1 MISAVFVDRP
11 RLAIVVSIL
20 LTLAGVLAYQRIA
33 LSQFPDIVPPQ
44 VTVSTSFAGA
54 SAAIVEQTIAQP
66 LEAQIVGVD
75 RMIYMKSNSAN
86 DGSYSLGVTF
96 ELGTNPDINTVN
108 VNNRVQAALS
118 RLPAEVQ
125 RQGVTVRKRSTAILE
140 FLQVYSE
147 NGEHTPLFISNYV
160 TINVLDRLARTPGVG
175 DATMFGRLD
184 YAMRIWFDM
193 NRIVSLGLAPS
204 DIVTAVQQQ
213 NLQAATGRVGARP
226 TPDSTQFQLN
236 VRTQGRLTTPEEFAA
251 IVIRANP
258 DGSVLRV
265 GDVARVELGAA
276 NMDTESR
283 LNGQPAVSIGLYLAP
298 GANAVR
304 TSEAV
309 NAALKELQARFPPGL
324 KARVFYDSSGFVAAT
339 MAEVQSTLLIA
350 FGLVV
355 LVVFVFLGNWRATLI
370 PVVAIPVSLI
380 GTIAVLMAFGL
391 SLNTISLLA
400 MVLGIG
406 IVVDD
411 AIVVVENVERVM
423 QEEPGLDPKTATKKA
438 MAQITGPVIAI
449 SLVLLSV
456 FVPIGFI
463 PGVSGTLFRQFAVT
477 ISVSMLISAIVA
489 LTLSPALCG
498 IFLRH
503 HKPPR
508 GPLGWML
515 KGINGM
521 CDGYAAV
528 VRPLLRVSLLGV
540 VVIIAAGV
548 GIWHLGKQTPTGF
561 LPEEDQGAFF
571 VAVQLPDGASL
582 SRTREVVGRVEAM
595 VRPMPQVEG
604 VLAIVGFSLLDGG
617 NQSNSAFLVVRLKPF
632 EDRMHAADS
641 AKAVIG
647 RVFGGVSQIRAA
659 SIFPFS
665 LPPII
670 GLSTSGGFEYQL
682 ENLEGREP
690 VEMASVMQGMLAAA
704 NQDPRL
710 NRVFATFTASNPAVW
725 LDIDREKAQALGVP
739 VSDVLN
745 TLQTALGGFYINDF
759 NLYGR
764 TWQVILQADSP
775 DRADLSA
782 FDKIQV
788 RDRQGNMIPLRAIA
802 TPRYVVGPQV
812 ISRYNNYRAI
822 TVNGGAKPGVSSGD
836 ALKAMDQISARV
848 LPTGYG
854 YEWSGTAYQERQA
867 EGQTFGILSLAV
879 LFAYLFLVALYESWM
894 IPVPVLLSVTVG
906 VLGAFGGLL
915 WSGLALDLYAQI
927 GMVVLISLA
936 AKNGI
941 LIVEFAKEQREAGKS
956 IREAALLGA
965 RMRIRAVL
973 MTSVAFIVGLIPL
986 VWAEGAA
993 MLSRRAVGTAVFA
1006 GMIVATGIGVF
1017 LIPMLYVVFQS
1028 WREQA
1033 KRLFSGQ
1040 PAPRETARETGPS
1053 PVPVARE
1060 PSSSPSHGD

>member
-11 RLAIVVSIL
+11 RLAIVLSIL
-20 LTLAGVLAYQRIA
+20 MTLAGVLAYQRIA

-44 VTVSTSFAGA
+44 VTVFTSFPGA
-54 SAAIVEQTIAQP
+54 SAAVVEATVAQP
-66 LEAQIVGVD
+66 LEAAIVGVD

-96 ELGTNPDINTVN
+96 DLGTNADIATVN
-108 VNNRVQAALS
+108 VNNRVQAALA

-140 FLQVYSE
+140 FLQIYSE
-147 NGEHTPLFISNYV
+147 TGEHSPLFISNYV

-175 DATMFGRLD
+175 DATLFGRLD

-193 NRIVSLGLAPS
+193 NRIVALGLAPS
-204 DIVTAVQQQ
+204 DIVSAIQQQ
-213 NLQAATGRVGARP
+213 NLQAATGRIGSRP

-236 VRTQGRLTTPEEFAA
+236 VRTQGRLSTPEEFAA
-251 IVIRANP
+251 IVVRANP

-283 LNGQPAVSIGLYLAP
+283 LNGNPAVSIGLYLAP

-304 TSEAV
+304 TSAAV
-309 NAALKELQARFPPGL
+309 QAALSDLQSRFPAGL

-339 MAEVQSTLLIA
+339 MAEVQTTLLIA

-355 LVVFVFLGNWRATLI
+355 LVVFIFLGNWRATII
-370 PVVAIPVSLI
+370 PIVAIPVSLI
-380 GTIAVLMAFGL
+380 GTIAVLMAFGF

-423 QEEPGLDPKTATKKA
+423 SEEPDLDPKEATKKA

-477 ISVSMLISAIVA
+477 ISVSMLISAINA

-498 IFLRH
+498 LFLRH
-503 HKPPR
+503 HGHPR

-515 KGINGM
+515 TGIIGICN
-521 CDGYAAV
+521 GYAAM
-528 VRPLLRVSLLGV
+528 VRPLLRVSILSV
-540 VVIIAAGV
+540 AAILASGV
-548 GIWHLGKQTPTGF
+548 GIWYLAQQTPTGF

-571 VAVQLPDGASL
+571 IAVQLPDGASL
-582 SRTREVVGRVEAM
+582 SRTREVVRQVEGL

-604 VLAIVGFSLLDGG
+604 LLSIVGFSLLDGG

-632 EDRMHAADS
+632 EDRLAASDG
-641 AKAVIG
+641 ARAVIG
-647 RVFGGVSQIRAA
+647 KVFGGVSQIRTAN
-659 SIFPFS
+659 IFPFS

-670 GLSTSGGFEYQL
+670 GLSTSGGFEFQL

-690 VEMASVMQGMLAAA
+690 AEMASVMGGLLGAA

-710 NRVFATFTASNPAVW
+710 NRVFATFTAANPAVW
-725 LDIDREKAQALGVP
+725 LDIDRDKAQSLGVA
-739 VSDVLN
+739 VSDVFN
-745 TLQTALGGFYINDF
+745 TLQTSLGGFYVNDL

-764 TWQVILQADSP
+764 TWQVILQAEAA

-782 FDKIQV
+782 LDRIYV
-788 RDRQGNMIPLRAIA
+788 RDKQGDMIPLRSVA
-802 TPRYVVGPQV
+802 TARYVVGPQV
-812 ISRYNNYRAI
+812 ISRFNNYRAV
-822 TVNGGAKPGVSSGD
+822 TVNGGPRAGVSSGD
-836 ALKAMDQISARV
+836 ALKAMDQIAART
-848 LPTGYG
+848 LPSGYG
-854 YEWSGTAYQERQA
+854 YEWSGTAYQERQS

-894 IPVPVLLSVTVG
+894 IPIPVLLTVTVG

-915 WSGLALDLYAQI
+915 ISGLPLDLYAQI

-941 LIVEFAKEQREAGKS
+941 LIVEFSKELRETGVP
-956 IREAALLGA
+956 IREAALLGG

-973 MTSVAFIVGLIPL
+973 MTSIAFIVGLIPL
-986 VWAEGAA
+986 VWAQGAA

-1006 GMIVATGIGVF
+1006 GMIVATCIGVF
-1017 LIPMLYVVFQS
+1017 LIPMLYVVFQTM
-1028 WREQA
+1028 RERMKQG
-1033 KRLFSGQ
+1033 F
-1040 PAPRETARETGPS
+1040 ARPG
-1053 PVPVARE
+1053 
-1060 PSSSPSHGD
+1060 

>member
-1 MISAVFVDRP
+1 MISSVFVDRP
-11 RLAIVVSIL
+11 RLAIVISIL
-20 LTLAGVLAYQRIA
+20 MTLAGILAYQRIA

-44 VTVSTSFAGA
+44 VTVSTSYPGA
-54 SAAIVEQTIAQP
+54 SAAVVEATVAQV

-75 RMIYMKSNSAN
+75 RMIYMKSSSAN

-96 ELGTNPDINTVN
+96 DLGTNPDVDTVN
-108 VNNRVQAALS
+108 VNNRVQAALA
-118 RLPAEVQ
+118 RLPVDVQ
-125 RQGVTVRKRSTAILE
+125 HQGITVRKRSTAILE

-147 NGEHTPLFISNYV
+147 NGEQPPLFISNYV

-175 DATMFGRLD
+175 DAQLFGRLD

-204 DIVTAVQQQ
+204 DIINAIQQQ
-213 NLQAATGRVGARP
+213 NVQAATGRIGARP

-236 VRTQGRLTTPEEFAA
+236 VSTQGRLTTPEEFSR
-251 IVIRANP
+251 IVVRANP

-276 NMDTESR
+276 SMDTESR
-283 LNGQPAVSIGLYLAP
+283 LNGNPAVSVALYLAP

-304 TSEAV
+304 TSAAV
-309 NAALKELQARFPPGL
+309 QAALNDLQSRFPPGL
-324 KARVFYDSSGFVAAT
+324 KARVFYDSSSFVADT
-339 MAEVQSTLLIA
+339 LAEVQTTILIA

-355 LVVFVFLGNWRATLI
+355 LVVFLFLGNWRATII
-370 PVVAIPVSLI
+370 PIVAIPVSLI
-380 GTIAVLMAFGL
+380 GSIAVLMAFGY

-423 QEEPGLDPKTATKKA
+423 SENPDLDPKTATKKA

-477 ISVSMLISAIVA
+477 ISVAMVISAINA

-503 HKPPR
+503 HGHPR
-508 GPLGWML
+508 GPLGWIL
-515 KGINGM
+515 SGIIGICN
-521 CDGYAAV
+521 GYASL
-528 VRPLLRVSLLGV
+528 VRPLLRLSILSLA
-540 VVIIAAGV
+540 IIAASGG
-548 GIWHLGKQTPTGF
+548 GIWFLQRMTPSGF
-561 LPEEDQGAFF
+561 LPEEDQGAIF
-571 VAVQLPDGASL
+571 VSIQLPDGASL
-582 SRTREVVGRVEAM
+582 SRTRAVVQQVEGLIQ
-595 VRPMPQVEG
+595 PMPQVEG
-604 VLAIVGFSLLDGG
+604 LLSIVGFSLLDGG
-617 NQSNSAFLVVRLKPF
+617 NQSNSAFVVVRLKPF
-632 EDRMHAADS
+632 QDRLAAADS
-641 AKAVIG
+641 ARAVIG
-647 RVFGGVSQIRAA
+647 KVFGGVSQIRSAN
-659 SIFPFS
+659 IFPFS

-690 VEMASVMQGMLAAA
+690 VEMAGVMGGLLSAA

-710 NRVFATFTASNPAVW
+710 SRVFATFTASNPSIW
-725 LDIDREKAQALGVP
+725 LDVDRDKAQALGVA
-739 VSDVLN
+739 VSDIFN
-745 TLQTALGGFYINDF
+745 TLQTTLGGFYVNDL

-764 TWQVILQADSP
+764 TWEVILQADAA
-775 DRADLSA
+775 DRSDISA
-782 FDKIQV
+782 MDKIYV
-788 RDRQGNMIPLRAIA
+788 RDRASDMIPLRSMA
-802 TPRYVVGPQV
+802 TSRFVVGPQV
-812 ISRYNNYRAI
+812 ISRFNNYRAI
-822 TVNGGAKPGVSSGD
+822 TVNGGARAGVSSGD
-836 ALKAMDQISARV
+836 ALKAMDEISART
-848 LPTGYG
+848 LPRGYG
-854 YEWSGTAYQERQA
+854 YEWSGSAYQERQA

-894 IPVPVLLSVTVG
+894 IPIPVLLTVAVG
-906 VLGAFGGLL
+906 VVGAFGGLL
-915 WSGLALDLYAQI
+915 ISGLSLDLYAQI

-941 LIVEFAKEQREAGKS
+941 LIVEFSKEQREAGMS
-956 IREAALLGA
+956 IREAALLGG

-973 MTSVAFIVGLIPL
+973 MTSIAFIVGLVPL
-986 VWAEGAA
+986 VWAHGAA

-1006 GMIVATGIGVF
+1006 GMIVATCIGVF
-1017 LIPMLYVVFQS
+1017 LIPMLYVVFQT
-1028 WREQA
+1028 WRERG
-1033 KRLFSGQ
+1033 KRFF
-1040 PAPRETARETGPS
+1040 AHRA
-1053 PVPVARE
+1053 
-1060 PSSSPSHGD
+1060 

>member
-11 RLAIVVSIL
+11 RLAIVISIL
-20 LTLAGVLAYQRIA
+20 MTLAGILAYQRIA

-44 VTVSTSFAGA
+44 VTVSTSYPGA
-54 SAAIVEQTIAQP
+54 SAAVVEATVAQV
-66 LEAQIVGVD
+66 LESQIVGVD

-96 ELGTNPDINTVN
+96 DLGTNADVDTVN
-108 VNNRVQAALS
+108 VNNRVQAALA
-118 RLPAEVQ
+118 RLPADVQ
-125 RQGVTVRKRSTAILE
+125 HQGVTVRKRSTAILE

-147 NGEHTPLFISNYV
+147 TGQQTPLFISNYV

-175 DATMFGRLD
+175 DATLFGRLD

-204 DIVTAVQQQ
+204 DIINAIQQQ
-213 NLQAATGRVGARP
+213 NVQAATGRIGARP

-236 VRTQGRLTTPEEFAA
+236 VATQGRLTTPQEFAN
-251 IVIRANP
+251 IVVRANP

-283 LNGQPAVSIGLYLAP
+283 LNGSPAVSIGLYLAP

-304 TSEAV
+304 TSAAV
-309 NAALKELQARFPPGL
+309 QAALNDLQSRFPTGL
-324 KARVFYDSSGFVAAT
+324 KARVFYDSSSFVADT
-339 MAEVQSTLLIA
+339 MTEVQSTLLIA
-350 FGLVV
+350 FALVV
-355 LVVFVFLGNWRATLI
+355 LVVFLFLGNWRATII
-370 PVVAIPVSLI
+370 PIVAIPVSLI
-380 GTIAVLMAFGL
+380 GSIAVLMAFGY

-423 QEEPGLDPKTATKKA
+423 SENPDMDPKEATKKA

-477 ISVSMLISAIVA
+477 ISVAMLISAINA

-498 IFLRH
+498 VFLRH
-503 HKPPR
+503 HGHPR
-508 GPLGWML
+508 GPLGWIL
-515 KGINGM
+515 SGIIGLCN
-521 CDGYAAV
+521 GYASI
-528 VRPLLRVSLLGV
+528 VRPLLRVSIISL
-540 VVIIAAGV
+540 VIIAGSGA
-548 GIWHLGKQTPTGF
+548 GIWLLERSTPTGF

-571 VAVQLPDGASL
+571 VSIQLPDGASL
-582 SRTREVVGRVEAM
+582 SRTRAVVSQVEEL

-604 VLAIVGFSLLDGG
+604 LLSIVGFSLLDGG
-617 NQSNSAFLVVRLKPF
+617 NQSNSAFVVVKLKRFQDRLA
-632 EDRMHAADS
+632 AADG
-641 AKAVIG
+641 ARAVIG
-647 RVFGGVSQIRAA
+647 RVFGGVSQIRSAN
-659 SIFPFS
+659 IFPFS

-690 VEMASVMQGMLAAA
+690 VEMASVMGGLVGAA

-710 NRVFATFTASNPAVW
+710 SRVFATFTASNPSVW
-725 LDIDREKAQALGVP
+725 LDIDRDKAQSLGVA
-739 VSDVLN
+739 VSDIFN
-745 TLQTALGGFYINDF
+745 MLQTALGGYYVNDI

-764 TWQVILQADSP
+764 TWEVILQAEAG
-775 DRADLSA
+775 DRSDLSA
-782 FDKIQV
+782 LDRIYV
-788 RDRQGNMIPLRAIA
+788 RDKNGEMIPLRSMV
-802 TPRYVVGPQV
+802 TSRYVLGPQV
-812 ISRYNNYRAI
+812 ISRFNNYRAV
-822 TVNGGAKPGVSSGD
+822 TVNGGPKAGVSSGD
-836 ALKAMDQISARV
+836 ALAAMAEISART
-848 LPTGYG
+848 LPQGYG
-854 YEWSGTAYQERQA
+854 YEWSGTAYQEIQA
-867 EGQTFGILSLAV
+867 QGQTFGILSLAV

-894 IPVPVLLSVTVG
+894 IPIPVLLTVAVG

-915 WSGLALDLYAQI
+915 ISGLSLDLYAQI

-941 LIVEFAKEQREAGKS
+941 LIVEFSKELREGGMA
-956 IREAALLGA
+956 IREAALLGG

-973 MTSVAFIVGLIPL
+973 MTSIAFIVGLIPL
-986 VWAEGAA
+986 VWAHGAA

-1006 GMIVATGIGVF
+1006 GMIVATCIGVF
-1017 LIPMLYVVFQS
+1017 LIPMLYVVFQ
-1028 WREQA
+1028 
-1033 KRLFSGQ
+1033 
-1040 PAPRETARETGPS
+1040 TARERAKAYFARPRRRR
-1053 PVPVARE
+1053 VAVVSTEQERPAE
-1060 PSSSPSHGD
+1060 

>member
-11 RLAIVVSIL
+11 RLAIVISIL
-20 LTLAGVLAYQRIA
+20 MTLAGVLAYQRIA
-33 LSQFPDIVPPQ
+33 LSQCPDIVPPQ
-44 VTVSTSFAGA
+44 VTVSTSFPGA
-54 SAAIVEQTIAQP
+54 SAAVVEATVGQV

-96 ELGTNPDINTVN
+96 ELGVNPDIATVN
-108 VNNRVQAALS
+108 ANNRVQAALA
-118 RLPAEVQ
+118 RLPPEVQ

-140 FLQVYSE
+140 FLQVFSE
-147 NGEHTPLFISNYV
+147 TGEQTPLFISNYV
-160 TINVLDRLARTPGVG
+160 VINILDRLARTPGVG
-175 DATMFGRLD
+175 DATLFGRLD

-204 DIVTAVQQQ
+204 DIVAAIQQQ
-213 NLQAATGRVGARP
+213 NLQAATGRIGARP

-236 VRTQGRLTTPEEFAA
+236 VRTQGRLSTPEEFAA

-283 LNGQPAVSIGLYLAP
+283 LNGNPAVSIGLYLAP
-298 GANAVR
+298 GANAVNA
-304 TSEAV
+304 SAAV
-309 NAALKELQARFPPGL
+309 QKALDELQTRFPAGL
-324 KARVFYDSSGFVAAT
+324 KARVFYDSSSFVAAT
-339 MAEVQSTLLIA
+339 LEEVKSTLLIA

-355 LVVFVFLGNWRATLI
+355 LVVFLFLGNWRATII

-380 GTIAVLMAFGL
+380 GTIAVLMAMGF

-423 QEEPGLDPKTATKKA
+423 SEEPDLDPKAATKKA

-477 ISVSMLISAIVA
+477 ISVSMLISAINA

-503 HKPPR
+503 HGHPR

-515 KGINGM
+515 SGINGI
-521 CDGYAAV
+521 CDGYAAI
-528 VRPLLRVSLLGV
+528 VRPLVRVSFIS
-540 VVIIAAGV
+540 VIVIAGSAIGTWYLAG
-548 GIWHLGKQTPTGF
+548 QTPTGF

-571 VAVQLPDGASL
+571 VSVQLPDGASL
-582 SRTREVVGRVEAM
+582 SRTRDVVKRVENI
-595 VRPMPQVEG
+595 VRPMPQVQG

-632 EDRMHAADS
+632 QDRTAAADG
-641 AKAVIG
+641 ARAVIG
-647 RVFGGVSQIRAA
+647 RVFGGVSQIRSAN
-659 SIFPFS
+659 IFPFS

-670 GLSTSGGFEYQL
+670 GLSTSGGFEFQM

-690 VEMASVMQGMLAAA
+690 AEMASVMGGLLGAA

-725 LDIDREKAQALGVP
+725 LDIDRDKAQALGVP
-739 VSDVLN
+739 VSDVFN
-745 TLQTALGGFYINDF
+745 TLQTCLGGFYINDF
-759 NLYGR
+759 NLFGR
-764 TWQVILQADSP
+764 TWQVILQADAP

-782 FDKIQV
+782 FDKIYV
-788 RDRQGNMIPLRAIA
+788 RDKAGDMIPLRSLASL
-802 TPRYVVGPQV
+802 RYAVGPQV
-812 ISRYNNYRAI
+812 IGRFNNYRAV
-822 TVNGGAKPGVSSGD
+822 TVIGGPRAGVSSGD
-836 ALKAMDQISARV
+836 ALKAMDDVARQT
-848 LPTGYG
+848 LPPGYG
-854 YEWSGTAYQERQA
+854 YEWSGTAYQERQS
-867 EGQTFGILSLAV
+867 EGQTLGILSLAV

-894 IPVPVLLSVTVG
+894 IPIPVLLTVTVG
-906 VLGAFGGLL
+906 VLGAFAGLL
-915 WSGLALDLYAQI
+915 ISGLALDLYAQI

-941 LIVEFAKEQREAGKS
+941 LIVEFSKELREGGMPV
-956 IREAALLGA
+956 REAALLGG

-973 MTSVAFIVGLIPL
+973 MTSIAFIAGLIPL

-1006 GMIVATGIGVF
+1006 GMIVATCIGVF
-1017 LIPMLYVVFQS
+1017 LIPMLYVVFQTL
-1028 WREQA
+1028 REWV
-1033 KRLFSGQ
+1033 KRS
-1040 PAPRETARETGPS
+1040 AARPR
-1053 PVPVARE
+1053 
-1060 PSSSPSHGD
+1060 

>member
-11 RLAIVVSIL
+11 RLAIVLSIL

-44 VTVSTSFAGA
+44 VTVSTSFPGA
-54 SAAIVEQTIAQP
+54 SAAVVEATVAQV
-66 LEAQIVGVD
+66 LEAAVVGVD

-96 ELGTNPDINTVN
+96 ELGVNPDIATVN
-108 VNNRVQAALS
+108 VNNRVQAALA
-118 RLPAEVQ
+118 RLPPEVQ

-147 NGEHTPLFISNYV
+147 TGEHTPLFISNYV

-184 YAMRIWFDM
+184 YAMRIWFDI

-204 DIVTAVQQQ
+204 DIVAAIQQQ
-213 NLQAATGRVGARP
+213 NVQAATGRIGSRP

-236 VRTQGRLTTPEEFAA
+236 VRTQGRLSTPEEFAA
-251 IVIRANP
+251 IVVRANP

-283 LNGQPAVSIGLYLAP
+283 LNGKPAVSIGLYLAP

-304 TSEAV
+304 TSAAV
-309 NAALKELQARFPPGL
+309 NATLADMQTRFPTGL

-339 MAEVQSTLLIA
+339 MEEVKSTLLIA

-370 PVVAIPVSLI
+370 PIVAIPVSLI
-380 GTIAVLMAFGL
+380 GTIAVLMAAGF

-423 QEEPGLDPKTATKKA
+423 AEEPDLDPKTATKKA

-477 ISVSMLISAIVA
+477 ISVSMLISAINA

-498 IFLRH
+498 LFLRH
-503 HKPPR
+503 HGHPR

-515 KGINGM
+515 SGIDGICN
-521 CDGYAAV
+521 GYAAI
-528 VRPLLRVSLLGV
+528 VRPLLRVSLLSIAV
-540 VVIIAAGV
+540 IAASAY
-548 GIWHLGKQTPTGF
+548 GIFHLGQQTPTGF

-571 VAVQLPDGASL
+571 IAVQLPDGAAL
-582 SRTREVVGRVEAM
+582 SRTREVVTQVENL

-632 EDRMHAADS
+632 EDRTGAADG
-641 AKAVIG
+641 ARVVIG
-647 RVFGGVSQIRAA
+647 KVFGGVSQIRTA

-670 GLSTSGGFEYQL
+670 GLSTSGGFEFQL

-690 VEMASVMQGMLAAA
+690 AEMASVMGGLLGAA

-725 LDIDREKAQALGVP
+725 LDIDRDKAQALGIG
-739 VSDVLN
+739 VSDIFS
-745 TLQTALGGFYINDF
+745 TLQAALGGFYINDM

-764 TWQVILQADSP
+764 TWQVILQAEAA
-775 DRADLSA
+775 DRADMTA
-782 FDKIQV
+782 FDRIYV
-788 RDRQGNMIPLRAIA
+788 RDKTGDMIPLKSVASL
-802 TPRYVVGPQV
+802 RYVVGPQV
-812 ISRYNNYRAI
+812 ISRFNNYRAV
-822 TVNGGAKPGVSSGD
+822 TVNGGPKPGVSSGD
-836 ALKAMDQISARV
+836 ALIAMDQIAART
-848 LPTGYG
+848 LPQGYG
-854 YEWSGTAYQERQA
+854 YEWSGTAFQERQS

-894 IPVPVLLSVTVG
+894 IPIPVLLTVTVG
-906 VLGAFGGLL
+906 VLGAFAGLL
-915 WSGLALDLYAQI
+915 ISGLSLDLYAQI

-941 LIVEFAKEQREAGKS
+941 LIVEFSKELREKGVS
-956 IREAALLGA
+956 IREAALSGG

-973 MTSVAFIVGLIPL
+973 MTSIAFIVGLIPL

-1006 GMIVATGIGVF
+1006 GMIVATCIGVF
-1017 LIPMLYVVFQS
+1017 LIPMLYVVFQT
-1028 WREQA
+1028 WRERVKRMFA
-1033 KRLFSGQ
+1033 K
-1040 PAPRETARETGPS
+1040 A
-1053 PVPVARE
+1053 
-1060 PSSSPSHGD
+1060 H

>member
-1 MISAVFVDRP
+1 MISSVFVDRP
-11 RLAIVVSIL
+11 RLAIVISIL
-20 LTLAGVLAYQRIA
+20 MTLAGILAYQRIA

-44 VTVSTSFAGA
+44 VTVSTSYPGA
-54 SAAIVEQTIAQP
+54 SAAVVEATVAQV

-75 RMIYMKSNSAN
+75 RMIYMKSSSAN

-96 ELGTNPDINTVN
+96 DLGTNPDVDTVN
-108 VNNRVQAALS
+108 VNNRVQAALA
-118 RLPAEVQ
+118 RLPVDVQ
-125 RQGVTVRKRSTAILE
+125 HQGITVRKRSTAILE

-147 NGEHTPLFISNYV
+147 NGEQPPLFISNYV

-175 DATMFGRLD
+175 DAQLFGRLD

-204 DIVTAVQQQ
+204 DIINAIQQQ
-213 NLQAATGRVGARP
+213 NVQAATGRIGARP

-236 VRTQGRLTTPEEFAA
+236 VSTQGRLTTPEEFSR
-251 IVIRANP
+251 IVVRANP

-276 NMDTESR
+276 SMDTESR
-283 LNGQPAVSIGLYLAP
+283 LNGNPAVSVALYLAP

-304 TSEAV
+304 TSAAV
-309 NAALKELQARFPPGL
+309 QAALNDLQSRFPPGL
-324 KARVFYDSSGFVAAT
+324 KARVFYDSSSFVADT
-339 MAEVQSTLLIA
+339 LAEVQTTILIA

-355 LVVFVFLGNWRATLI
+355 LVVFLFLGNWRATII
-370 PVVAIPVSLI
+370 PIVAIPVSLI
-380 GTIAVLMAFGL
+380 GSIAVLMAFGY

-423 QEEPGLDPKTATKKA
+423 SENPDLDPKTATKKA

-477 ISVSMLISAIVA
+477 ISVAMVISAINA

-503 HKPPR
+503 HGHPR
-508 GPLGWML
+508 GPLGWIL
-515 KGINGM
+515 SGIIGICN
-521 CDGYAAV
+521 GYASL
-528 VRPLLRVSLLGV
+528 VRPLLRLSILSLA
-540 VVIIAAGV
+540 IIAASGG
-548 GIWHLGKQTPTGF
+548 GIWFLQRMTPSGF
-561 LPEEDQGAFF
+561 LPEEDQGAIF
-571 VAVQLPDGASL
+571 VSIQLPDGASL
-582 SRTREVVGRVEAM
+582 SRTRAVVQQVEGLIQ
-595 VRPMPQVEG
+595 PMPQVEG
-604 VLAIVGFSLLDGG
+604 LLSIVGFSLLDGG
-617 NQSNSAFLVVRLKPF
+617 NQSNSAFVVVRLKPF
-632 EDRMHAADS
+632 QDRLAAADS
-641 AKAVIG
+641 ARAVIG
-647 RVFGGVSQIRAA
+647 KVFGGVSQIRSAN
-659 SIFPFS
+659 IFPFS

-690 VEMASVMQGMLAAA
+690 VEMAGVMGGLLSAA

-710 NRVFATFTASNPAVW
+710 SRVFATFTASNPSIW
-725 LDIDREKAQALGVP
+725 LDVDRDKAQALGVA
-739 VSDVLN
+739 VSDIFN
-745 TLQTALGGFYINDF
+745 TLQTTLGGFYVNDL

-764 TWQVILQADSP
+764 TWEVILQADAA
-775 DRADLSA
+775 DRSDISA
-782 FDKIQV
+782 MDKIYV
-788 RDRQGNMIPLRAIA
+788 RDRASDMIPLRSMA
-802 TPRYVVGPQV
+802 TSRFVVGPQV
-812 ISRYNNYRAI
+812 ISRFNNYRAI
-822 TVNGGAKPGVSSGD
+822 TVNGGARAGVSSGD
-836 ALKAMDQISARV
+836 ALKAMDEISART
-848 LPTGYG
+848 LPRGYG

-894 IPVPVLLSVTVG
+894 IPIPVLLTVAVG
-906 VLGAFGGLL
+906 VVGAFGGLL
-915 WSGLALDLYAQI
+915 ISGLSLDLYAQI

-941 LIVEFAKEQREAGKS
+941 LIVEFSKEQREAGMS
-956 IREAALLGA
+956 IREAALLGG

-973 MTSVAFIVGLIPL
+973 MTSIAFIVGLVPL
-986 VWAEGAA
+986 VWAHGAA

-1006 GMIVATGIGVF
+1006 GMIVATCIGVF
-1017 LIPMLYVVFQS
+1017 LIPMLYVVFQT
-1028 WREQA
+1028 WRERG
-1033 KRLFSGQ
+1033 KRFF
-1040 PAPRETARETGPS
+1040 AHRA
-1053 PVPVARE
+1053 
-1060 PSSSPSHGD
+1060 

>member
-11 RLAIVVSIL
+11 RLAIVLSIL

-44 VTVSTSFAGA
+44 VNVSTTFPGA
-54 SAAIVEQTIAQP
+54 SAAIVEQTVAQV

-75 RMIYMKSNSAN
+75 GMIYMKSNSAN

-96 ELGTNPDINTVN
+96 DLGTNADIATVN
-108 VNNRVQAALS
+108 VNNRVQAALA
-118 RLPAEVQ
+118 RLPPEVQ
-125 RQGVTVRKRSTAILE
+125 RQGVTVRKRSTAVLE
-140 FLQVYSE
+140 FLQVFSE
-147 NGEHTPLFISNYV
+147 TGEQSPLFISNYV

-175 DATMFGRLD
+175 DAVLFGRLD
-184 YAMRIWFDM
+184 YAMRIWFDI
-193 NRIVSLGLAPS
+193 NKIVSLGLAPS
-204 DIVTAVQQQ
+204 DIVTAIQQQ
-213 NLQAATGRVGARP
+213 NLQAATGRIGSRP

-236 VRTQGRLTTPEEFAA
+236 VRTDGRLTSPEQFAR
-251 IVIRANP
+251 IVLRANP

-265 GDVARVELGAA
+265 GDVARVDLGAA

-283 LNGQPAVSIGLYLAP
+283 LNGQPAVSIALYLAP
-298 GANAVR
+298 GANAVK
-304 TSEAV
+304 TSAAV
-309 NAALKELQARFPPGL
+309 AKALQEVKSRFPPGL
-324 KARVFYDSSGFVAAT
+324 NARVFYDSSTFVAST
-339 MAEVQSTLLIA
+339 LAEVQSTIAIA

-355 LVVFVFLGNWRATLI
+355 LVVFLFLGNWRATLI
-370 PVVAIPVSLI
+370 PIAAIPVSLI
-380 GTIAVLMAFGL
+380 GSIAMLMAFGF

-423 QEEPGLDPKTATKKA
+423 AEEPSLDPRDATKKA

-477 ISVSMLISAIVA
+477 ISVAMLISALNA

-503 HKPPR
+503 HGNPK
-508 GPLGWML
+508 GPLGLML
-515 KGINGM
+515 KGIDGI
-521 CDGYAAV
+521 CDGYAAI
-528 VRPLLRVSLLGV
+528 VRRLLRVSILGV
-540 VVIIAAGV
+540 VIIVAAGV
-548 GIWHLGKQTPTGF
+548 AIWFLEKQTPTGF

-582 SRTREVVGRVEAM
+582 SRTREVVRQVEDL
-595 VRPMPQVEG
+595 VSPMPQVQG
-604 VLAIVGFSLLDGG
+604 VLSIVGFSLLDGG
-617 NQSNSAFLVVRLKPF
+617 NQSNSAFMVVRLKPF
-632 EDRMHAADS
+632 EERTGAADI
-641 AKAVIG
+641 ARAVIG
-647 RVFGGVSQIRAA
+647 RVFGGVSQIRSAN
-659 SIFPFS
+659 IFPFS

-690 VEMASVMQGMLAAA
+690 AEMASVMGGMLAAA

-725 LDIDREKAQALGVP
+725 LDIDRDKAQALGLS
-739 VSDVLN
+739 VSDIFS

-759 NLYGR
+759 NLFGR
-764 TWQVILQADSP
+764 TWQVILQAEAA

-782 FDKIQV
+782 IDKIYV
-788 RDRQGNMIPLRAIA
+788 RDKQGDMIPLRAIA
-802 TPRYVVGPQV
+802 TARFVLGPQV
-812 ISRYNNYRAI
+812 ISRFNNYRAI

-836 ALKAMDQISARV
+836 ALLAMDQISAKT
-848 LPTGYG
+848 LPSGYG
-854 YEWSGTAYQERQA
+854 YEWSGTAYQERQSQ
-867 EGQTFGILSLAV
+867 GQTLGILSLAV

-894 IPVPVLLSVTVG
+894 IPIPVLLSVTVG
-906 VLGAFGGLL
+906 VAGAFAGLL
-915 WSGLALDLYAQI
+915 ISGLPLDLYAQI

-941 LIVEFAKEQREAGKS
+941 LIIEFSKEAREAGAS
-956 IREAALLGA
+956 IRDAAQAGA

-973 MTSVAFIVGLIPL
+973 MTSIAFIVGLIPL

-1006 GMIVATGIGVF
+1006 GMIVATCVGVF
-1017 LIPMLYVVFQS
+1017 LIPMLYVVFQEI
-1028 WREQA
+1028 RERS
-1033 KRLFSGQ
+1033 KRAFSRG
-1040 PAPRETARETGPS
+1040 RRT
-1053 PVPVARE
+1053 RE
-1060 PSSSPSHGD
+1060 PG